1 MSIMIECK
9 LALQQ
14 RVLPVYRAAFFDL
27 LAESCRD
34 GLSVFAG
41 TPRPGEALGAEG
53 ELKKAVYVYA
63 ENMHMGRGRIYACH
77 QRNILTWLARWD
89 PGVLVAEANPRYLS
103 TPSAV
108 RWMKERGRPVIGW
121 GLGVPPGSGF
131 WRNLLRDRF
140 LAGFDALITYSS
152 QGAEEY
158 RSAGFPTERI
168 FIAPNAS
175 IMRPQTGCPDRPT
188 GYKDGRARLLF
199 VGRLQ
204 SRKRVDLLLRACAM
218 LPAEIQPELTIVGE
232 GPVRPDL
239 EALAQEIYPRAE
251 FTGEKHGEDVRPY
264 FHTADLFVLPG
275 TGGLAVQHA
284 MSEGLPVLVAEADG
298 TQGDLVRSG
307 NGWLVPAGDQK
318 ALAERISEAIMD
330 PVRLRSMGRESFRIV
345 FEEINLEVMVAV
357 FTEAVR
363 TVQAKG

>member
-1 MSIMIECK
+1 MNNMIDCK
-9 LALQQ
+9 LAVQQ

-41 TPRPGEALGAEG
+41 IPRPGEALGAEG
-53 ELKKAVYVYA
+53 ELKKAVYAYA

-77 QRNILTWLARWD
+77 QRNILTWLERWD

-108 RWMKERGRPVIGW
+108 RWMKERNRPVIGW
-121 GLGVPPGSGF
+121 GLGVPPGTGF

-152 QGAEEY
+152 QGAEQY
-158 RSAGFPTERI
+158 RSAGFPAERI

-175 IMRPQTGCPDRPT
+175 IQRPQNGCPERPPT
-188 GYKDGRARLLF
+188 YKDGRARILF

-204 SRKRVDLLLRACAM
+204 SRKRVDVLLRACAM
-218 LPAEIQPELTIVGE
+218 LPAEVQPALTIVGE

-239 EALAQEIYPRAE
+239 EGLAREVYPQAE
-251 FTGEKHGEDVRPY
+251 FVGEKHGEDVRPY
-264 FHTADLFVLPG
+264 FHAADLFVLPG

-318 ALAERISEAIMD
+318 ALVDRISEVLKD
-330 PVRLRSMGRESFRIV
+330 PARLRTMGRESFRIV
-345 FEEINLEVMVAV
+345 YEEINLEVMVSV
-357 FTEAVR
+357 FAAAVR